1 MKTTRG
7 RGGYI
12 SNITMRAVEAPA
24 GIQLWSTY
32 GSTVKNGPWP
42 QCARCPPALA
52 SHLHRTRL
60 RLPPAATAP
69 RLSVTKQQQHAAP
82 IKTAA
87 RSLLGAA
94 ASSSWLVAQ
103 CGKYH
108 HFGLSTCQMQP
119 RLRQFP
125 AARVL
130 PASVILYRQALVRS
144 SPARVSLRSTLRNLH
159 AELIQGPCCS
169 SRSKVAVLLFTCSQI
184 RHLPLLTPTTALA
197 STAGEH

>member
-1 MKTTRG
+1 VTNVTIEDVRLLGQRGVHIKTTRG

-42 QCARCPPALA
+42 QCARCPPALHTRTVRA
-52 SHLHRTRL
+52 HARTRTRL
-60 RLPPAATAP
+60 RLPPATGP
-69 RLSVTKQQQHAAP
+69 RLSVAKQQHAAP

-119 RLRQFP
+119 RLRQAP

-130 PASVILYRQALVRS
+130 PAGVILYRSALVRS
-144 SPARVSLRSTLRNLH
+144 SPARVTGQPGDSATIL
-159 AELIQGPCCS
+159 
-169 SRSKVAVLLFTCSQI
+169 SRGA
-184 RHLPLLTPTTALA
+184 
-197 STAGEH
+197 